1 VKLLLSS
8 AFHLL
13 GVVDIVPAL
22 DLDLVLGLALDFLL
36 EEERVVEQ
44 DFHLLREETYLVPL
58 SILGSWHV
66 HEVSYLLNELSA
78 KRPLNR

>member
-22 DLDLVLGLALDFLL
+22 VLVLGLALDFLL
-36 EEERVVEQ
+36 EEERAVEQ
-44 DFHLLREETYLVPL
+44 DFHLLKEETYLVPL
-58 SILGSWHV
+58 SILGRWHV

-78 KRPLNR
+78 KHPLNR

>member
-1 VKLLLSS
+1 VKLLLFS

-22 DLDLVLGLALDFLL
+22 DLDLGLALDCLL
-36 EEERVVEQ
+36 EEERAVEQ
-44 DFHLLREETYLVPL
+44 DFHLLKGETYLVPL
-58 SILGSWHV
+58 SIQGRWHV

-78 KRPLNR
+78 KRPSNR